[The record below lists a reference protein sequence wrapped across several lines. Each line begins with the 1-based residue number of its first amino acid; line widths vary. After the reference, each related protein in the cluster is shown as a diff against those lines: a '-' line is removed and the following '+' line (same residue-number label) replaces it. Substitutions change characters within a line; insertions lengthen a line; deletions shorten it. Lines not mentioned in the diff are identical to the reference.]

1 MRYRCLF
8 LILLLP
14 IKILIVSS
22 VFSQE
27 QSSEIRITSVTSF
40 PDAETWKTV
49 STVLDENS
57 EPLLNGILG
66 KDLIVTL
73 EGAEFDN
80 NVKAML
86 IPGKSTGVFD
96 DFEFSYAT
104 DFSVVG
110 NRAYVID
117 DNRLVIIDT
126 GNPSKPEYIG
136 SFDAENL
143 SSVKVTNETV
153 YLSDYNGLIIIDAK
167 DPTNLKLIGKS
178 DSIFNTNEIITVFGN
193 TAILETEKLYLY
205 GCCIDEE
212 ICTTCSQD
220 NTYFEILDITNPSNP
235 KTLSIVNISNKP
247 GSFSIFNGNIWDD
260 NQTDFLGV
268 NNLIFLSG
276 PFIGSYSYYL
286 SIVFWEQDENKPE
299 ITKEFLVFV
308 DKKNSGV
315 GDGYTFKFSES
326 LNEIEGRVI
335 YSADGNNGLKRYDFY
350 KNSYL
355 TNIKTFGYI
364 SDVLQKNNLVYVV
377 DNDLTIIDTN
387 TSLILSQVEI
397 PGDSKDIHIVDDKVY
412 ILSQNSLSIV
422 SEIFEADIISYTE
435 TQVSLQIPTPKH
447 SGTYHLLIY
456 SSDIIANIPIIFD
469 SPFTISKIEDQIIS
483 ATINQAEF
491 PFTVIPNVSEETAR
505 NYTITGHSGI
515 PFLLPDDQISI
526 EGSDLERKLSI
537 KIPAHRYG
545 TVPIHIT
552 VNNGFA
558 SIMESFNLTI
568 KRPQFSHRLKETS
581 SVSIPQNITVIDNNF
596 LYQVNKEENC
606 IIKKHM
612 DNQEIVKWGQEGTDN
627 GSFKQ
632 PSGIALD
639 SDGFIYVT
647 DTGNNRIQVFTA
659 YGEFLTSFGEYG
671 NGQVYSPNYIS
682 IDEDDTIF
690 VSEANESNVK
700 KFQKYDY
707 TEGITKA
714 IIVAGGGPYT
724 GNSIWNATKTCA
736 NLAFRALIYQGINKN
751 QIQYLSS
758 EPNEKNNYVDY
769 PSTIAN
775 IKYSITQWA
784 KGESINEND
793 DNIRADSLVIYMV
806 DHGGD
811 GNFRVNE
818 SEYISA
824 TILSLWFDDIQ
835 QHIPGKLI
843 VIYDACQSGSFMKY
857 LSDIPRNR
865 ERILITSSGYDESA
879 IFIGNGALSFSS
891 YFWAAIFNGKDIKD
905 AFHSAQK
912 INDFKYDNVAIFPQ
926 NPQINV
932 NGNTINNETIDINA
946 MQNVIIGNGVGL
958 NFGLPF
964 IQKIS
969 PEQTIAKSSSADI
982 TATGVWPKDG
992 VSRVWAQIMPSGYTQ
1007 TAINK
1012 PLIALPSVELTKT
1025 DDEMYKGTF
1034 NDFTHEGTYLIA
1046 VYAKD
1051 TNGLVS
1057 YPRLTTVIVQKPLR
1071 RRGIILMGESDV
1083 ESLTAVKENA
1093 EFASKALRT
1102 QAYFDIIK
1110 IDGSSSETDC
1120 LDNIFN
1126 NCIEGKEKEILL
1138 YMIGNGNETKFVLS
1152 NVEVEKSISQDHL
1165 KTLLERVPD
1174 DIRVTIIYDGPH
1186 SQQFLEGLK
1195 PITEKNRIFVSS
1207 SSSENAFS
1215 YLNGKLSFSRYF
1227 WSMVYNGETL
1237 LRSFNDASNCIFTVF
1252 RNHQT
1257 PMIVYGRN
1265 LAQTHTFGYG
1275 IRFGDDIPLLTSVS
1289 AKNNPYD
1296 NSLHIQANNVNSLR
1310 SIEKV
1315 FALIVRKDHFQTKD
1329 NINLIELSKIPG
1341 SNNYSSTYENCPKT
1355 GHYNISVCA
1364 IDSAGNMS
1372 YPMVTTV
1379 MQKSNIYNIISTLQI
1394 LSGFKEEKLDVSP
1407 FDTNKEVRI
1416 DLKSVIHM
1424 MKCI

>member
-1 MRYRCLF
+1 MKYKKSF
-8 LILLLP
+8 LILYWSF
-14 IKILIVSS
+14 VAVYS
-22 VFSQE
+22 VFAGNHDYISNDNEVYLYDQKPVKLFKGIIMDG
-27 QSSEIRITSVTSF
+27 SIT
-40 PDAETWKTV
+40 
-49 STVLDENS
+49 
-57 EPLLNGILG
+57 
-66 KDLIVTL
+66 
-73 EGAEFDN
+73 EG
-80 NVKAML
+80 
-86 IPGKSTGVFD
+86 P
-96 DFEFSYAT
+96 
-104 DFSVVG
+104 
-110 NRAYVID
+110 
-117 DNRLVIIDT
+117 IIDE
-126 GNPSKPEYIG
+126 S
-136 SFDAENL
+136 
-143 SSVKVTNETV
+143 
-153 YLSDYNGLIIIDAK
+153 LIIIEEQK
-167 DPTNLKLIGKS
+167 ITGTGKS
-178 DSIFNTNEIITVFGN
+178 LFHSCAEFNLDDAYSAGYSSSENPLMEQILDQCEIEIHSITDDHSFNPPIIPIKTDIANQCIYPSIKRVILPLDIQSTLPEIDAQSYT
-193 TAILETEKLYLY
+193 L
-205 GCCIDEE
+205 
-212 ICTTCSQD
+212 
-220 NTYFEILDITNPSNP
+220 TYFPRKESILPDEQVTIES
-235 KTLSIVNISNKP
+235 
-247 GSFSIFNGNIWDD
+247 
-260 NQTDFLGV
+260 
-268 NNLIFLSG
+268 SG
-276 PFIGSYSYYL
+276 I
-286 SIVFWEQDENKPE
+286 
-299 ITKEFLVFV
+299 
-308 DKKNSGV
+308 
-315 GDGYTFKFSES
+315 
-326 LNEIEGRVI
+326 
-335 YSADGNNGLKRYDFY
+335 
-350 KNSYL
+350 
-355 TNIKTFGYI
+355 
-364 SDVLQKNNLVYVV
+364 
-377 DNDLTIIDTN
+377 DLTINID
-387 TSLILSQVEI
+387 I
-397 PGDSKDIHIVDDKVY
+397 PY
-412 ILSQNSLSIV
+412 
-422 SEIFEADIISYTE
+422 
-435 TQVSLQIPTPKH
+435 
-447 SGTYHLLIY
+447 
-456 SSDIIANIPIIFD
+456 
-469 SPFTISKIEDQIIS
+469 
-483 ATINQAEF
+483 
-491 PFTVIPNVSEETAR
+491 
-505 NYTITGHSGI
+505 
-515 PFLLPDDQISI
+515 
-526 EGSDLERKLSI
+526 
-537 KIPAHRYG
+537 HRYG
-545 TVPIHIT
+545 TELFLFTIFDGSDRI
-552 VNNGFA
+552 GEAFKA
-558 SIMESFNLTI
+558 TI
-568 KRPQFSHRLKETS
+568 KYPQISHIFSEETETS
-581 SVSIPQNITVIDNNF
+581 ISPKTSVIRNDFI
-596 LYQVNKEENC
+596 YEVNSTANC
-606 IIKKHM
+606 IIKK
-612 DNQEIVKWGQEGTDN
+612 DLNYKEVLRWGQYGEEN
-627 GSFKQ
+627 GAFDQ
-632 PSGIALD
+632 PTGLAID

-647 DTGNNRIQVFTA
+647 DSGNHRIQVFTA

-671 NGQVYSPNYIS
+671 HGQVSNPTYIE
-682 IDEDDTIF
+682 INENDTIYIA
-690 VSEANESNVK
+690 EANKNTVK
-700 KFQKYDY
+700 EFQRYDY

-724 GNSIWNATKTCA
+724 GNTIWNATKTCA
-736 NLAFRALIYQGINKN
+736 NLACRALIHQGLNKEK
-751 QIQYLSS
+751 IQYLSS
-758 EPNEKNNYVDY
+758 ESKDENELVDY
-769 PSTIAN
+769 PATNAN
-775 IKYSITQWA
+775 IKYAITQWA
-784 KGESINEND
+784 AGESIND

-1257 PMIVYGRN
+1257 PMIVYGRD

-1289 AKNNPYD
+1289 AKYNPFD

-1315 FALIVRKDHFQTKD
+1315 FALIARKDHFQTKD
-1329 NINLIELSKIPG
+1329 NINLIELKKIPG
-1341 SNNYSSTYENCPKT
+1341 SNNYSVTYVNCPKT
-1355 GHYNISVCA
+1355 GHYDISVCA

-1424 MKCI
+1424 MKCL